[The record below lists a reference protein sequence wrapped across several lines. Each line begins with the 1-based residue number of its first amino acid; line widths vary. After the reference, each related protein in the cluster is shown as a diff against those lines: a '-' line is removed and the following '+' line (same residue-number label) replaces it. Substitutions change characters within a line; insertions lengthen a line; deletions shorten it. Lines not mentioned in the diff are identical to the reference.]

1 MSNERSGIEYP
12 QVKKKIELN
21 TLPLVRVPETVDY
34 WLKDR
39 WCSFLR
45 CVQLVPR
52 EFKPGLDCKFHSKLV
67 GFFSQVV
74 KVRAIFHLS
83 ILKYGTS
90 QHEVEITVNASIQ
103 LKFRPGL
110 VKSIKKSCKGVKTDG
125 NVVWEWFFPV
135 LSVKSNI
142 MDFSAT
148 PCFFFS
154 LTDLILAQSIQFRFH
169 TCMKR
174 QRLSLHSLEG
184 ADVLTVSELMQIS
197 KLKFKL
203 CWSFKR
209 NST

>member
-1 MSNERSGIEYP
+1 MQISLKTS
-12 QVKKKIELN
+12 
-21 TLPLVRVPETVDY
+21 
-34 WLKDR
+34 WLLFAGSESKSYFS
-39 WCSFLR
+39 SFYT
-45 CVQLVPR
+45 
-52 EFKPGLDCKFHSKLV
+52 E
-67 GFFSQVV
+67 
-74 KVRAIFHLS
+74 IWNLS
-83 ILKYGTS
+83 TWS
-90 QHEVEITVNASIQ
+90 RNAVNASIQ

-110 VKSIKKSCKGVKTDG
+110 VKSIKKSCKEGKTDG
-125 NVVWEWFFPV
+125 NMVWEWFFPV
-135 LSVKSNI
+135 LLVKSNI

-174 QRLSLHSLEG
+174 QRLSLHSLES

-209 NST
+209 NPT